1 MYRQDGYT
9 GTCYGEAKCAE
20 ITFERGKMLR
30 GKVLQLLNERKKSM
44 HENKIYKFFGVE
56 HTDGIK
62 MEELHNKVNEEISRR
77 MNITTRAELHD
88 KNQATPVTAYPMN
101 VCQSKKSKL
110 TELNQVTK
118 RDLRKNKMFRRQAS
132 DERFIREK
140 ER

>member
-1 MYRQDGYT
+1 MHRQDGYT

-30 GKVLQLLNERKKSM
+30 GEGLQLLKERKKSM
-44 HENKIYKFFGVE
+44 HENKIYKFCGVE

-77 MNITTRAELHD
+77 MNITTRAELH
-88 KNQATPVTAYPMN
+88 KNQTTPVTAYPIN
-101 VCQSKKSKL
+101 VCKSNKSKL

-118 RDLRKNKMFRRQAS
+118 RDLRKDKMLRRQAS